1 MLCKTGHA
9 NYTTMRTTSIKGK
22 EKGKVKFT
30 DPEKIVSLETAI
42 ANIDLLILPTGPTK
56 AKANHA
62 AKERGR
68 ATPEETD
75 KTIPVATAGYP
86 VTSPAIVANA

>member
-1 MLCKTGHA
+1 
-9 NYTTMRTTSIKGK
+9 MRTTSIKGK
-22 EKGKVKFT
+22 EKEKVKIT
-30 DPEKIVSLETAI
+30 DPEKIVNLETEI
-42 ANIDLLILPTGPTK
+42 ANMDLHILPTGPTKAK

-75 KTIPVATAGYP
+75 KMIPVATAGYP